1 MTNNTQNVQITIKKV
16 LKAHFFLKLNDLI
29 FYVINMKIDLSPIF
43 R

>member
-16 LKAHFFLKLNDLI
+16 LKTHFFLKLNDLI